1 MIGIADDALGTYFLA
16 AKYFYVLLFALWVAL
31 VYRFRQAWI
40 LVGGTVLACV
50 YAYLVVQAP
59 LGRPYALYP
68 GTDRTFNVAMVAT
81 AATGH
86 SAFESYQVGF
96 GDHEPLWRWSMSVV
110 SLRDPANVVLVYS
123 FLTPVVML
131 LLALSL
137 YFGLRAGDRAS
148 ASRWELAL
156 VVYCVLLLSSA
167 PNERFGVFESF
178 WPMTL
183 LLKPNHVLG
192 FVLIPWW
199 MRAFTRRRTLV
210 AALVLALLSWV
221 FLLHWAYLG
230 VGLALYPVTA
240 KLLGRAPEWKRAW
253 LVAAVSLAAAV
264 PYIIFLFDNF
274 PPTQTTVGLQIWES
288 TYAFREGYW
297 NVFAVGYEHGLVFIL
312 SLAGLWVMLRRKSEI
327 DVLWL
332 SVVAGLAVIWL
343 AYLLGFALRKTVEPE
358 EFYFF
363 ARFVLAV
370 ASGTG
375 AYFVIEQAGKLVSK
389 PITVVPRGVCLFLL
403 LTLPLSFPYW
413 WNPVTMGRYFDRSR
427 PPIPDEVIHFAAWAR
442 DATDPDAVFVSGPR
456 TASWIAALS
465 GRRVLLTG
473 SLRPPNDYE
482 RRRDLT
488 ERLLE
493 RPDQDGFE
501 AAHDEY
507 HVTHVALDSDL
518 MEEFDVDRATVASL
532 PWLTKVYGNDELS
545 VYELDLH

>member
-1 MIGIADDALGTYFLA
+1 MIGITDDSLGTYFLA

-31 VYRFRQAWI
+31 VHRFRQAWI

-96 GDHEPLWRWSMSVV
+96 GDQEPLWRWSMSVV

-123 FLTPVVML
+123 FLTPVVTL

-137 YFGLRAGDRAS
+137 YFGLRGGNGAS

-167 PNERFGVFESF
+167 PNERFGVFEPF
-178 WPMTL
+178 WPMTF

-192 FVLIPWW
+192 FVLIPWY
-199 MRAFTRRRTLV
+199 MCAFTRRRTLV

-253 LVAAVSLAAAV
+253 LVVAVSLAAAV

-274 PPTQTTVGLQIWES
+274 PPTQTTVGLHIWS
-288 TYAFREGYW
+288 KQAFREGYW
-297 NVFAVGYEHGLVFIL
+297 NVFAVGIRARVRVYLVTRG
-312 SLAGLWVMLRRKSEI
+312 A
-327 DVLWL
+327 
-332 SVVAGLAVIWL
+332 
-343 AYLLGFALRKTVEPE
+343 LG
-358 EFYFF
+358 
-363 ARFVLAV
+363 
-370 ASGTG
+370 
-375 AYFVIEQAGKLVSK
+375 
-389 PITVVPRGVCLFLL
+389 
-403 LTLPLSFPYW
+403 
-413 WNPVTMGRYFDRSR
+413 
-427 PPIPDEVIHFAAWAR
+427 
-442 DATDPDAVFVSGPR
+442 
-456 TASWIAALS
+456 
-465 GRRVLLTG
+465 
-473 SLRPPNDYE
+473 
-482 RRRDLT
+482 
-488 ERLLE
+488 
-493 RPDQDGFE
+493 
-501 AAHDEY
+501 
-507 HVTHVALDSDL
+507 HVTSQ
-518 MEEFDVDRATVASL
+518 E
-532 PWLTKVYGNDELS
+532 
-545 VYELDLH
+545 